1 MPSLRTR
8 TRFQGIVLET
18 AEEALVAASAAVASA
33 AAGTLGE
40 IEAGTLDL
48 DAITVG
54 GVRFIE
60 SGGNLVPE
68 P

>member
-8 TRFQGIVLET
+8 TRYQGLVLET
-18 AEEALVAASAAVASA
+18 AQDEIAEA
-33 AAGTLGE
+33 AAALSTATDTLSDLE
-40 IEAGTLDL
+40 SGTLDV

-60 SGGNLVPE
+60 SGGNLIPE

>member
-8 TRFQGIVLET
+8 IRYQEVKLGLSQD
-18 AEEALVAASAAVASA
+18 ALADAAAAVATA
-33 AAGTLGE
+33 TDQLEDIA
-40 IEAGTLDL
+40 AGTLDL

-54 GVRFIE
+54 GQRFINDA
-60 SGGNLVPE
+60 GTLVLE

>member
-8 TRFQGIVLET
+8 TRYQGLVLET
-18 AEEALVAASAAVASA
+18 AQDAIADAAAAVSSA
-33 AAGTLGE
+33 TDTLND

-54 GVRFIE
+54 GQQFIND
-60 SGGNLVPE
+60 SGVLVAAP
-68 P
+68 

>member
-8 TRFQGIVLET
+8 QAFDRTVIAT
-18 AEEALVAASAAVASA
+18 AEAALGEAAAAVADA
-33 AAGTLGE
+33 TETLTD
-40 IEAGTLDL
+40 IQSGTLDL

-54 GVRFIE
+54 GQRFIYD
-60 SGGNLVPE
+60 GVGDLIVE